1 MILGFTPISNYFQT
15 SKHVI
20 KARDSRLA
28 LVDVAIE
35 GFIGKP
41 PPEGAQIVE
50 LSTFK
55 DPDLVELLVLEDP
68 QPIIEEISSSD
79 EGEETEL
86 EDIVLEED
94 TKNPVRDEDFEIF
107 YHTHA
112 SRRRHSTPN

>member
-1 MILGFTPISNYFQT
+1 MVT
-15 SKHVI
+15 
-20 KARDSRLA
+20 ARPQGQLVLVLWLTNARSR
-28 LVDVAIE
+28 
-35 GFIGKP
+35 GKP

-55 DPDLVELLVLEDP
+55 DPDLVELLVLENP
-68 QPIIEEISSSD
+68 QPIIEEITSSD
-79 EGEETEL
+79 EREEIEL

-112 SRRRHSTPN
+112 SRRRHSTPS